1 MVIVPV
7 VTILNVII
15 QVLVVIGKFLSGVAV
30 LTLTHTRSREVRPLI
45 AVEELCYLALQL
57 RMT

>member
-30 LTLTHTRSREVRPLI
+30 LTHTRSREVRPLV